1 MNDFA
6 ASITFDQ
13 LGSDPYPIYARLRRE
28 APVVLL
34 PKLDLWMVT
43 RWDDVRQVLSA
54 YESYTSAFPSLA
66 TQIFGE
72 RSVLKVEGDAHA
84 DLRAA
89 VDTRFAHERIERATT
104 VTREAARPYA
114 IKLSSQDDLMSSYF
128 EPAASTALAHF
139 IGLPDVDTDTL
150 IRWARNLSA
159 GMSNFT
165 ADPAVHVQA
174 MATATEIRQTIE
186 PFARQTTDRPDNSVL
201 SQLLHSGCPAD
212 TVRSAENIMPTFI
225 EILSAFLEP
234 AAGAGL
240 TLLALL
246 QHPTQMQA
254 VRDDPHLIR
263 KAVHETL
270 RWLSPNGAL
279 SRRAAKD
286 VLLAGQI
293 IPAGATVMA
302 AIASAGRDE
311 SIFTA
316 PDTFDINRDPFPN
329 LGLGYSRHACLAAPV
344 VGAIITALLDVL
356 LEQHP
361 QLSLDPEQPHNL
373 HGWKFRVLTNL
384 HVRIGDPARGS

>member
-13 LGSDPYPIYARLRRE
+13 LGRDPCPIFARLRRE

-54 YESYTSAFPSLA
+54 YESFTSAFPSLA

-72 RSVLKVEGDAHA
+72 GSVLRVEGNAHA

-89 VDTRFAHERIERATT
+89 VDTRFAHERIERAATL
-104 VTREAARPYA
+104 TREAARPYA
-114 IKLSSQDDLMSSYF
+114 GELRSRVELMSSYF
-128 EPAASTALAHF
+128 EPAASTALARF
-139 IGLPDVDTDTL
+139 IGLPDVDTGTL
-150 IRWARNLSA
+150 IRWARDLSA
-159 GMSNFT
+159 GMSNFM
-165 ADPAVHVQA
+165 ADPGVHERA
-174 MATATEIRQTIE
+174 LAAATEIRQTIE
-186 PFARQTTDRPDNSVL
+186 PCARKAADRPDGSVL
-201 SQLLHSGCPAD
+201 SQLLHSGCPSD
-212 TVRSAENIMPTFI
+212 TVRTVEKIMPTFI

-254 VRDDPHLIR
+254 VRDDPRLIR

-270 RWLSPNGAL
+270 RWQSPNGAL
-279 SRRAAKD
+279 TRRAAKD

-302 AIASAGRDE
+302 VIASAGRDE
-311 SIFTA
+311 SIFTD
-316 PDTFDINRDPFPN
+316 PDTFDINRAPFPN

-344 VGAIITALLDVL
+344 VGGIITALLDVL

-361 QLSLDPEQPHNL
+361 WLSLDPGQPHNL

>member
-13 LGSDPYPIYARLRRE
+13 LVGDPYPIFARLRRE

-34 PKLDLWMVT
+34 PKLGLWMVT

-54 YESYTSAFPSLA
+54 GESFTSAFPSMA

-84 DLRAA
+84 ELRAA
-89 VDTRFAHERIERATT
+89 VDTRFAPERIERATT
-104 VTREAARPYA
+104 LTREAALPYA
-114 IKLSSQDDLMSSYF
+114 GGLGSRDELMSGYF
-128 EPAASTALAHF
+128 EPAASVALARF
-139 IGLPDVDTDTL
+139 IGLPDVDTDAL
-150 IRWARNLSA
+150 MRWARDLTA

-165 ADPAVHVQA
+165 ADPAVHERA
-174 MATATEIRQTIE
+174 LATAAEIRRTIE
-186 PFARQTTDRPDNSVL
+186 PCARKTADRPDGSVL
-201 SQLLHSGCPAD
+201 SQLLHSGCPPD
-212 TVRSAENIMPTFI
+212 TVRSAEHVVPTFI

-246 QHPTQMQA
+246 QHPAQMRA
-254 VRDDPHLIR
+254 VREDPRLIR

-279 SRRAAKD
+279 SRRATKD
-286 VLLAGQI
+286 VLLAGQM

-302 AIASAGRDE
+302 VIASASRDE
-311 SIFTA
+311 SVFTD
-316 PDTFDINRDPFPN
+316 PDTFDIDRDPFPN

-344 VGAIITALLDVL
+344 VGAIIGALLEVL
-356 LEQHP
+356 IEQHP
-361 QLSLDPEQPHNL
+361 RLSLDPGKPHDL